1 MTGLFGFSITKRVAF
16 RESTQEFSN
25 VYYYKQTGPDPNNA
39 ELDARLNELVEIERP
54 MHSTAVS
61 FIRGRVWE
69 AGGTPAENVMRVQ
82 KNLSGTGNQ
91 TVISELD
98 RERAVLIQWPA
109 GVDIRGKPVF
119 LRKWYHSCGNCA
131 GTTFGATQMQQ
142 SARISDANRSTIA
155 TQANNARLIG
165 LADEYLLVA
174 ESGREHTSPG
184 VCHPFLEH
192 HQFGDQ
198 WRAQ

>member
-1 MTGLFGFSITKRVAF
+1 MTQFGFSITKRVGF

-25 VYYYKQTGPDPNNA
+25 VYFYERQLGNPVTAD
-39 ELDARLNELVEIERP
+39 LDSRLEEIVAIERDL
-54 MHSTAVS
+54 HSTSVS

-69 AGGTPAENVMRVQ
+69 SGGTPAQNVMRIQ

-91 TVISELD
+91 AAITSFD
-98 RERAVLIQWPA
+98 RERAVLFMWPA

-119 LRKWYHSCGNCA
+119 LRKWYHACGRCNGVNFTA
-131 GTTFGATQMQQ
+131 AILDQTVAIPEADRTTLATRINDVRIIG
-142 SARISDANRSTIA
+142 SAD
-155 TQANNARLIG
+155 
-165 LADEYLLVA
+165 DYLLVA
-174 ESGREHTSPG
+174 QSGRPHTGPG
-184 VCHPFLEH
+184 TAHKFLEH